1 MSETSRAINRFFA
14 TSTKDEVDG
23 IIGNVVLSE
32 RQETIFKMFYLKKND
47 MGFIADT
54 LNTSTD
60 TVKKELQKI
69 RAKLSRLI

>member
-1 MSETSRAINRFFA
+1 MSETSRAVNRFFA
-14 TSTKDEVDG
+14 TSTKEEVDG
-23 IIGNVVLSE
+23 VVGNVVFSE
-32 RQETIFKMFYLKKND
+32 RQEAIFRMFYLRKND

>member
-1 MSETSRAINRFFA
+1 MSETSRAVNRFFA
-14 TSTKDEVDG
+14 LSTREEVDG
-23 IIGNVVLSE
+23 VLGNAVFSE
-32 RQETIFKMFYLKKND
+32 RQEKIFRMFYLKKND

-54 LNTSTD
+54 LNVSTD